1 MHWTRLSAFDKQ
13 RPFAKLG
20 AMKFISALFISI
32 SLAAAVSAGNPTLD
46 IQLKDIDGKKTS
58 LKAHKGKVMLV
69 VNVASKCG
77 LTRQYK
83 QLQAVHDKFGKQGF
97 TVLGFPCNQFG
108 KQEPGTAL
116 EIKKFCTDNY
126 SVTFPLHAKIEV
138 NGDGAHPLY
147 KKLKKESG
155 GSDKISWNFE
165 KFLLDGDGKVIKR
178 FSPRVKPDAPEI
190 VAAIESALKK

>member
-1 MHWTRLSAFDKQ
+1 
-13 RPFAKLG
+13 
-20 AMKFISALFISI
+20 MKFISSLFLSI
-32 SLAAAVSAGNPTLD
+32 SLTVAVSADNPTLD

-58 LKAHKGKVMLV
+58 LNAHKGKVMLV

-77 LTRQYK
+77 LTPQYK
-83 QLQAVHDKFGKQGF
+83 QLQAIHNKFSKKGF

-116 EIKKFCTDNY
+116 EIKKFCSDNY

-138 NGDGAHPLY
+138 NGADAHPLY

-155 GSDKISWNFE
+155 GSDKIRWNFE
-165 KFLLDGDGKVIKR
+165 KFLLDGNGKVIKR
-178 FSPRVKPDAPEI
+178 FSPSVKPDSNDVI
-190 VAAIESALKK
+190 AAIESALNK

>member
-1 MHWTRLSAFDKQ
+1 
-13 RPFAKLG
+13 
-20 AMKFISALFISI
+20 MKFISALFISI

-83 QLQAVHDKFGKQGF
+83 QLQAVHDKFGKKGF

-155 GSDKISWNFE
+155 GSDQISWNFE

-178 FSPRVKPDAPEI
+178 FSPRVNPDAPEI

>member
-1 MHWTRLSAFDKQ
+1 
-13 RPFAKLG
+13 
-20 AMKFISALFISI
+20 MKFFSSLFLSI
-32 SLAAAVSAGNPTLD
+32 SLTVAVSADNPTLD

-58 LKAHKGKVMLV
+58 LNAHKGKVMLV

-77 LTRQYK
+77 LTPQYK
-83 QLQAVHDKFGKQGF
+83 QLQAIHDKFSKKGF

-116 EIKKFCTDNY
+116 EIKKFCSDNY

-138 NGDGAHPLY
+138 NGDDAHPLY

-155 GSDKISWNFE
+155 GSDKIRWNFE
-165 KFLLDGDGKVIKR
+165 KFLLDGNGKVIKR
-178 FSPRVKPDAPEI
+178 FSPSVKPDSNDVI
-190 VAAIESALKK
+190 AAIEIALNK

>member
-1 MHWTRLSAFDKQ
+1 MAREIHVFRTPDRF
-13 RPFAKLG
+13 
-20 AMKFISALFISI
+20 
-32 SLAAAVSAGNPTLD
+32 VAGTVGQPGNRTF
-46 IQLKDIDGKKTS
+46 
-58 LKAHKGKVMLV
+58 
-69 VNVASKCG
+69 
-77 LTRQYK
+77 Y
-83 QLQAVHDKFGKQGF
+83 LQAVHDKFAKKGF

-155 GSDKISWNFE
+155 GSDKIRWNFN
-165 KFLLDGDGKVIKR
+165 KGLY
-178 FSPRVKPDAPEI
+178 PDFNRLR
-190 VAAIESALKK
+190 SAE

>member
-1 MHWTRLSAFDKQ
+1 
-13 RPFAKLG
+13 
-20 AMKFISALFISI
+20 MKFISSLFLSI
-32 SLAAAVSAGNPTLD
+32 SLTVSVSADNPTLD

-58 LKAHKGKVMLV
+58 LNAHKGKVMLV

-77 LTRQYK
+77 LTPQYK
-83 QLQAVHDKFGKQGF
+83 QLQAIHDKFSKKGF

-116 EIKKFCTDNY
+116 EIKKFCSDNY

-138 NGDGAHPLY
+138 NGADAHPLY

-155 GSDKISWNFE
+155 GSDKIRWNFE
-165 KFLLDGDGKVIKR
+165 KFLLDGNGKVIKR
-178 FSPRVKPDAPEI
+178 FSPSVKPDSNDVI
-190 VAAIESALKK
+190 AAIESALNK

>member
-1 MHWTRLSAFDKQ
+1 
-13 RPFAKLG
+13 
-20 AMKFISALFISI
+20 MKFFSSLFLSI
-32 SLAAAVSAGNPTLD
+32 SLTVAVSADNPTLD

-58 LKAHKGKVMLV
+58 LNAHKGKVMLV

-77 LTRQYK
+77 LTPQYK
-83 QLQAVHDKFGKQGF
+83 QLQAIHDKFSKKGF

-116 EIKKFCTDNY
+116 EIKKFCSDNY

-138 NGDGAHPLY
+138 NGDDAHPLY

-155 GSDKISWNFE
+155 GSDKIRWNFE
-165 KFLLDGDGKVIKR
+165 KFLLDGNGKVIKR
-178 FSPRVKPDAPEI
+178 FSPSVKPDSNDVI
-190 VAAIESALKK
+190 AAIESALNK

>member
-1 MHWTRLSAFDKQ
+1 MLV
-13 RPFAKLG
+13 G
-20 AMKFISALFISI
+20 MKFIAALFLSI

-46 IQLKDIDGKKTS
+46 IPLKDIDGKKTS
-58 LKAHKGKVMLV
+58 LNAHKGKVMLV

-77 LTRQYK
+77 LTKQYK
-83 QLQAVHDKFGKQGF
+83 QLQAVHDKFTKKGF

-116 EIKKFCTDNY
+116 EIKTFCADNY

-147 KKLKKESG
+147 KKIKKESG

-165 KFLLDGDGKVIKR
+165 KFLLDGNGKVIKR
-178 FSPRVKPDAPEI
+178 FSPRVKPDAPEVI
-190 VAAIESALKK
+190 AAIEAALKK

>member
-1 MHWTRLSAFDKQ
+1 
-13 RPFAKLG
+13 
-20 AMKFISALFISI
+20 MKFIAALFLSI
-32 SLAAAVSAGNPTLD
+32 SLAAAVSAGNPPLD

-77 LTRQYK
+77 LTPQYK
-83 QLQAVHDKFGKQGF
+83 QLQAVHDKFAKKGF

-155 GSDKISWNFE
+155 GSDKIRWNFE

-178 FSPRVKPDAPEI
+178 FSPRVKPDAPEV

>member
-1 MHWTRLSAFDKQ
+1 
-13 RPFAKLG
+13 
-20 AMKFISALFISI
+20 MKFISSLFLSI
-32 SLAAAVSAGNPTLD
+32 SLTVAVSADNPTLD

-58 LKAHKGKVMLV
+58 LNAHKGKVMLV

-77 LTRQYK
+77 LTPQYK
-83 QLQAVHDKFGKQGF
+83 QLQAIHDKFSKKGF

-116 EIKKFCTDNY
+116 EIKKFCSDNY

-138 NGDGAHPLY
+138 NGDDAHPLC

-155 GSDKISWNFE
+155 GSDKIRWNFE
-165 KFLLDGDGKVIKR
+165 KFLLDGNGKVIKR
-178 FSPRVKPDAPEI
+178 FSPSVKPDSNDVI
-190 VAAIESALKK
+190 AAIESALNK